1 MGGADSMRSE
11 PAGMSTTAADA
22 LLAWGEPRLR
32 DLPWRAVRDRW
43 QILVAEVML
52 QQTQVV
58 RVIDRWARFLGRF
71 PDPTSCAA
79 ASIGDVVAEWSGLGY
94 NRRAVYLHR
103 AAETVVERHEG
114 VVPGILED
122 LLSLPGVGPYTAR
135 AVLALSLIHI

>member
-1 MGGADSMRSE
+1 MGGADPMRSE
-11 PAGMSTTAADA
+11 LAGMPTTAANA

-52 QQTQVV
+52 QQTQVT
-58 RVIDRWARFLGRF
+58 RVVDWWARFLDRF

-79 ASIGDVVAEWSGLGY
+79 APFGDVVTEWSGLGY

-103 AAETVVERHEG
+103 TAVTVVERHEG
-114 VVPGILED
+114 VVPDTLDD
-122 LLSLPGVGPYTAR
+122 LLSLPEIGR
-135 AVLALSLIHI
+135 ASCRERV